1 LKLLWLASAA
11 VKKRI
16 SGSWVDAAGGDISG
30 VHQMEITAFATL
42 SHHIAH
48 LGH

>member
-1 LKLLWLASAA
+1 LAG
-11 VKKRI
+11 I
-16 SGSWVDAAGGDISG
+16 CGSEEKNIWELVDAAGGDISG
-30 VHQMEITAFATL
+30 VRQMEITAFATL